1 MPQLQKAPL
10 VQTETFSFLRELEK
24 NNNRDWFNQNK
35 ESYLQAQG
43 NMLAFVDALLLEMNK
58 HDVIET
64 QSAKKSLYRIY
75 NDVRFSKDK
84 SPYAA
89 RFAFRFARATK
100 LRRGGYYVHLKP
112 GNSFLACGYF
122 NPNAEDLKTIRTDI
136 DYNYEDWFR
145 ILKSKAIKTNFGE
158 LQGNKVETTPR
169 GFDKAHPAID
179 LIRHKQ
185 FILRCDYTDKE
196 VLAPNFMLEI
206 NALFKSLRPFLDYTS
221 EVLTTNSNG
230 ELLV

>member
-1 MPQLQKAPL
+1 MSKLISIPL
-10 VQTETFSFLRELEK
+10 VQTETLSFLKDLDK

-35 ESYLQAQG
+35 ETYMQAQE
-43 NMLAFVDALLLEMNK
+43 NMLAFVDALLGEMNK

-100 LRRGGYYVHLKP
+100 LRRGGYYVHLQP
-112 GNSFLACGYF
+112 GKSFLACGYF
-122 NPNAEDLKTIRTDI
+122 NPNAEDLKTIRMDM
-136 DYNYEDWFR
+136 DYNHEDWFKL
-145 ILKSKAIKTNFGE
+145 LKTKSIKTNFGE

-185 FILRCDYTDKE
+185 FILRRDFTDKE

-206 NALFKSLRPFLDYTS
+206 NTLFKSLRPFLDYTS